1 MCWYWSP
8 VCLVWRPL
16 SFCPFLVS
24 LSRRNLSLPSL
35 PVELNVHF
43 SFLYYPLLPP
53 SSFFLICASP
63 PHLTGLVP
71 VPILRCT
78 FDKCALYFQ
87 TLALV
92 GNTCRGNWS
101 KHSFKIRSLWRRT
114 SIQVLWFSGSR
125 CEGVNRFV
133 VQGRYIGFWL
143 FFKKPHPPQ
152 RAVGH
157 PGGALSSST
166 HADILFIV

>member
-1 MCWYWSP
+1 MLWWHIRIPVVALWLFICWRLERYLLSSYWQHFQHEDLKSRFELLDSSLCFSVCMCWYWSP

-35 PVELNVHF
+35 PVDLNVHF

-63 PHLTGLVP
+63 PHLTRLVP

-101 KHSFKIRSLWRRT
+101 KHSFKIQSLWRRT
-114 SIQVLWFSGSR
+114 SIQFL
-125 CEGVNRFV
+125 
-133 VQGRYIGFWL
+133 
-143 FFKKPHPPQ
+143 
-152 RAVGH
+152 
-157 PGGALSSST
+157 
-166 HADILFIV
+166 